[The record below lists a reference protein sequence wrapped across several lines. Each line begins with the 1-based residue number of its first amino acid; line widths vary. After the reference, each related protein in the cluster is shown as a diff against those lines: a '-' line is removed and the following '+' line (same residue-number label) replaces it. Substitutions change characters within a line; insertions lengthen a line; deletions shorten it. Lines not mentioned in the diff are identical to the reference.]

1 MDFYNIS
8 VVPSGDKDSK
18 GVTVLIN
25 GDLTLQNSEDIK
37 QELSSIISK
46 YIKITI
52 KSDNIENIDIS
63 YIQLLFSIYFYQ
75 KKLSIDLDI
84 DIKLN
89 DELESLVKHSGFGRI
104 LLS

>member
-1 MDFYNIS
+1 MDSYNIS

-18 GVTVLIN
+18 GVTVLLN

-37 QELSSIISK
+37 QELSSIVGK
-46 YIKITI
+46 YLKITI
-52 KSDNIENIDIS
+52 KSDNIENIDLS

-75 KKLSIDLDI
+75 KKLSINVDI
-84 DIKLN
+84 DMKLN
-89 DELESLVKHSGFGRI
+89 DELESLVKHSGFGNI